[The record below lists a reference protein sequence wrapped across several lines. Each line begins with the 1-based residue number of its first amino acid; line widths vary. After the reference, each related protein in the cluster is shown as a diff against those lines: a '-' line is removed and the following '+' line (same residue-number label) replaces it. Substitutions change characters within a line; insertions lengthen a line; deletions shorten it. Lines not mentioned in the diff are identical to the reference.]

1 MDEGQRCIAQVM
13 GPLFRN
19 LHTAS
24 IRGDHGDVIGGVLGL
39 DVIGQ
44 DGLSVHVINR
54 AIEEALNLIGVQVH
68 RDDAVRAGCLQEVCH

>member
-1 MDEGQRCIAQVM
+1 MHEGQRGIAQVM

-19 LHTAS
+19 LYAAG
-24 IRGDHGDVIGGVLGL
+24 IRGDNRDVIGGVLGL

-44 DGLSVHVINR
+44 DGLSMHVINR

-68 RDDAVRAGCLQEVCH
+68 GDDAVRAGCLQ